1 MATSV
6 LGPPTVPTVAETRL
20 AFRAGTSMAVIDRTA
35 GSAAYL
41 RRTAPQET
49 EFAAEP
55 LPPVQWLARGAT
67 DARPIIDAWPVARP
81 ETKQRA
87 ISLMAGEGVPRPTA
101 AATGAPTSAK
111 AEPPTPRTR
120 GSRPAIS
127 RPTPGVARVVVT
139 PKGGR
144 ALRPDEV
151 ETPAGVA
158 SRLALTTC
166 GAPRP

>member
-1 MATSV
+1 MSKAQLTVRTGATV
-6 LGPPTVPTVAETRL
+6 
-20 AFRAGTSMAVIDRTA
+20 AVIDRTA

-55 LPPVQWLARGAT
+55 LPPVRWLARGAT